1 MRLYRADWEN
11 ADGDVFYEWFGTQAL
26 IAAHCKKVRGEGF
39 TVTRA
44 KAIDM
49 PDRKEEL
56 IAYLNNPDD
65 PEKQGIEF

>member
-11 ADGDVFYEWFGTQAL
+11 ADGDQFYEWFGTQAD
-26 IAAHCKKVRGEGF
+26 IRNHCKQVRADGF